1 MEKNLEEIY
10 IGYQNELSRH
20 LRARYNKN
28 DGTYNLIDVRNES
41 VFFLLVYNFLMINN
55 YKNQTGKI
63 IVELTNESRNLLFN
77 GLKYSLKNIFNDG
90 LIDENEL
97 KTIFSQFDF
106 MLKNDSIINLINEHY
121 SDLYDD
127 YSTKVLNFE
136 QKQLSKNDIHEL
148 AEKIYSCKKFGF
160 TPYESTIFLQSQYY
174 NIVDL
179 YLNYENLIDANDI
192 EQKVDL
198 TEKISS
204 ICESFCISLNSI
216 PENVRWKNSI
226 EHISQITTI
235 QKELNDVLELQLAER
250 HFLNNPNHFTA
261 MLLKQAEHKIRN
273 QNNN

>member
-127 YSTKVLNFE
+127 YSTKVLDFE
-136 QKQLSKNDIHEL
+136 SKQLSKNDIHEL

-179 YLNYENLIDANDI
+179 YLNYDNLIDANDI

-216 PENVRWKNSI
+216 PENVRWENSI

>member
-1 MEKNLEEIY
+1 MEKDLEEIY

-20 LRARYNKN
+20 LRARYHKN
-28 DGTYNLIDVRNES
+28 YGTYNLIDVRNES

-63 IVELTNESRNLLFN
+63 IIELTNESRNLLFN

-97 KTIFSQFDF
+97 KTIFSKFDF
-106 MLKNDSIINLINEHY
+106 MVKNDSIINLINEHY

-127 YSTKVLNFE
+127 YSKKVLDFE
-136 QKQLSKNDIHEL
+136 AKQLNKNDIHEL
-148 AEKIYSCKKFGF
+148 AEKIYSCKKFSF

-179 YLNYENLIDANDI
+179 YLNYENLIDSNDI

-204 ICESFCISLNSI
+204 ICESFFISLNSI
-216 PENVRWKNSI
+216 PENIRWENSI

-250 HFLNNPNHFTA
+250 HFLNNPSHFTA
-261 MLLKQAEHKIRN
+261 MLLKQAQHKIRN

>member
-179 YLNYENLIDANDI
+179 YLNYDNLIDANDI

-216 PENVRWKNSI
+216 PENVRWENSI